1 MGGFIDLNRANFCN
15 VKVSGDAASAD
26 IKATVSYPEI
36 VREIIDSGRCT
47 GQKIYD
53 VDASVLFWGGK
64 KSLRKSTL
72 PKKMG
77 QFQDSKHHRLANAF
91 A

>member
-47 GQKIYD
+47 G
-53 VDASVLFWGGK
+53 
-64 KSLRKSTL
+64 
-72 PKKMG
+72 
-77 QFQDSKHHRLANAF
+77 
-91 A
+91 